1 MKTSISVLV
10 FLSWILFPAASMAQ
24 ETESEPVEEATPI
37 VSNDSSDAEQM
48 ASEEDGEPAVAA
60 RDMSVEADRIFTL
73 QPHPIFNPDQ
83 ARLVYEPLI
92 TYLNSATAYRFEL
105 LAPRDFHRYWID
117 IRRGVTPD
125 LVLEDAHLTAL
136 RIDRYDYSPLVKA
149 EQPATFSLLTSS
161 MNADS
166 ELTDFIGQPISSMP
180 SPSLGYLVL
189 TSWYGNP
196 MQQPVIQSNATSW
209 LDAIEIVFAMEAEA
223 AMAPHNL
230 VSRYVNMVV
239 LRTSEEFPHA
249 TISASPDVPQPVR
262 RAVIDALTVLH
273 EDPEHFGAL
282 HELDI
287 DAFVPASFGEYDG
300 LESWLDQ
307 VFTFF

>member
-1 MKTSISVLV
+1 MKTSISALIVLI
-10 FLSWILFPAASMAQ
+10 WILLPGSSIAQ
-24 ETESEPVEEATPI
+24 ESEPEPPEEAPAAVTQGAEDTPQP
-37 VSNDSSDAEQM
+37 VGQQERA
-48 ASEEDGEPAVAA
+48 
-60 RDMSVEADRIFTL
+60 VEADRVFTL
-73 QPHPIFNPDQ
+73 QPHPIFNPEQ
-83 ARLVYEPLI
+83 AQLVYEPLI
-92 TYLNSATAYRFEL
+92 TYLNSATPYRFEL
-105 LAPRDFHRYWID
+105 SPARDYHRYWID
-117 IRRGVTPD
+117 IRRGLTPD

-136 RIDRYDYSPLVKA
+136 RIERYNYTPLVKA
-149 EQPATFSLLTSS
+149 EEPATYSLLTSS

-166 ELTDFIGQPISSMP
+166 ELDDFIGQPVSSMP
-180 SPSLGYLVL
+180 SPSLGYLIL
-189 TSWYGNP
+189 TSWYDNP
-196 MQQPVIQSNATSW
+196 MQQPIIQSNAGSW

-249 TISASPDVPQPVR
+249 TISASPEVPGVVR
-262 RAVIDALTVLH
+262 RAIRDALTILH
-273 EDPEHFGAL
+273 EDPDHFGAL

-287 DAFVPASFGEYDG
+287 DAFIPASFGEYEG

>member
-1 MKTSISVLV
+1 MNTSISKQAALTILGLIVLGWMTAPG
-10 FLSWILFPAASMAQ
+10 LSIAQ
-24 ETESEPVEEATPI
+24 DAETE
-37 VSNDSSDAEQM
+37 
-48 ASEEDGEPAVAA
+48 ASEETPVVDSRNMA
-60 RDMSVEADRIFTL
+60 VEADRVFNL
-73 QPHPIFNPDQ
+73 QPHPIFNPEQ
-83 ARLVYEPLI
+83 AQLVYEPLI
-92 TYLNSATAYRFEL
+92 TYLNDATPYQFEL

-125 LVLEDAHLTAL
+125 FVLEDAHLTAL
-136 RIDRYDYSPLVKA
+136 RIERYDYMPLVKA
-149 EQPATFSLLTSS
+149 EEPATFSLLTSG

-166 ELTDFIGQPISSMP
+166 EVSDFIGQPISSMP
-180 SPSLGYLVL
+180 APSLGYLIL
-189 TSWYGNP
+189 TSWFDNP
-196 MQQPVIQSNATSW
+196 MQQPVIQSNAGSW

-249 TISASPDVPQPVR
+249 TISASPEVPDVVR
-262 RAVIDALTVLH
+262 RAVRDALTVLH
-273 EDPEHFGAL
+273 EDPDHFGAL

-287 DAFVPASFGEYDG
+287 NAFVPASFGEYDG
-300 LESWLDQ
+300 LESWLDR